1 VIINL
6 TRGVLLTMALI
17 DGTQN
22 NDVLQSSAKNLDG
35 DGDFIRGFEGNDYI
49 ISGPARDT
57 INGNQGDDTLFGLGN
72 SSVLGGEG
80 NDLIIA
86 GDLIYDVK
94 GTDRLIWGNVTLS
107 GEGRINLLPIF
118 PSDYIVE
125 TTSKQSF
132 FLFDDTL
139 NGNKGNDTLI
149 GSRRGGSLM
158 FGGQGNDIIYAQT
171 SEVGETM
178 FGDLGDDILF
188 GDGNSTLV
196 GGGFASDIGVNDGND
211 TLVGGFDNQLMFG
224 GSGVDTYLF
233 KRPSFRD
240 ITVRNPL
247 GQTFV
252 LTTVVE
258 GGYGG
263 FDIIR
268 GYESGERILLT
279 ELARNDRIRIVSD
292 PAGTVI
298 LLDGS
303 QSGSELFNTILVE
316 GFSPNQLLSSG
327 VIQVNGV
334 ALTLSNVSPSANLF
348 SYLVP

>member
-49 ISGPARDT
+49 ISGPDRDT

-139 NGNKGNDTLI
+139 KGNKGNDTLI

-211 TLVGGFDNQLMFG
+211 TLVGA
-224 GSGVDTYLF
+224 
-233 KRPSFRD
+233 
-240 ITVRNPL
+240 
-247 GQTFV
+247 
-252 LTTVVE
+252 LTT
-258 GGYGG
+258 
-263 FDIIR
+263 
-268 GYESGERILLT
+268 
-279 ELARNDRIRIVSD
+279 N
-292 PAGTVI
+292 
-298 LLDGS
+298 
-303 QSGSELFNTILVE
+303 
-316 GFSPNQLLSSG
+316 
-327 VIQVNGV
+327 
-334 ALTLSNVSPSANLF
+334 
-348 SYLVP
+348 